1 MQIIRK
7 IRNKKNIIKEFS
19 SWGPV
24 YKGLSVAMALAAIA
38 FLVMLIAVDALPAS
52 ITLTFIGFMLLLL
65 AGAGLLFGRKR
76 KGLRIIG
83 IVLAV
88 FFVVIYG
95 TGAYYMSTTY
105 VMLERISV
113 EGREAQALAKKINV
127 AEEPF
132 NVYITGIDQWAK
144 EKGLDLERSDVNMII
159 TVSPKTR
166 KILLTSIPRDAYVP
180 LHTTKRMD
188 KLTHTGVYGVDET
201 LKTVED
207 WLGFDMNYYIKANFT
222 AVVNIVNA
230 IGCIDVYSPMEFNP
244 VKRPQWTVK
253 KGWNRMNGRQAVAFA
268 REREAFEGKD
278 SIRVENQ
285 QRVIEAILKKLM
297 SSSTLLIKY
306 GDIMEAAGESLETNM
321 PTSDM
326 KALIK
331 MQLADLV
338 PWEIETQKIDGE
350 YDMDYVASL
359 TQARQFQVFR
369 TDPASVE
376 KAKEAIDKV
385 MNPTSAEVAQ
395 AMAQRQ
401 KNSMFS
407 FFRNIFSGKKSK
419 KK

>member
-7 IRNKKNIIKEFS
+7 IRNKKNIIEEFS

-24 YKGLSVAMALAAIA
+24 YKGLSVAMTLAAIA

-83 IVLAV
+83 IFLAV

-105 VMLERISV
+105 IMLERISV
-113 EGREAQALAKKINV
+113 ESQEAQALAKKVNV

-376 KAKEAIDKV
+376 KAKKAIDKV

>member
-19 SWGPV
+19 SWRPL

-83 IVLAV
+83 ILLAV

-105 VMLERISV
+105 IMLERISV